1 MARHN
6 SHCGMILLVEDS
18 VPLLRNAAFLLAV
31 AGYKV
36 LTATNGREGI
46 DTLRRQRPDLIVSDI
61 EMPEMD
67 GYQFL
72 QKVRADRRWRT
83 IPFIFVS
90 GKYEL
95 DDLMYGLDLG
105 ADDYLPKPFDI
116 YDLLDAIQRTLPQIT
131 DDSQQKAG

>member
-1 MARHN
+1 MATQH
-6 SHCGMILLVEDS
+6 SGVILLVEDS
-18 VPLLRNAAFLLAV
+18 IPLLRNAAFLLEV

-36 LTATNGREGI
+36 HTAANGVEGMDI
-46 DTLRRQRPDLIVSDI
+46 LRRQRPDIIISDI
-61 EMPEMD
+61 EMPQMD

-72 QKVRADRRWRT
+72 QKVRADRRFRS
-83 IPFIFVS
+83 IPFIFIS

-116 YDLLDAIQRTLPQIT
+116 YDLLDVIRRTLQQVADDPQR
-131 DDSQQKAG
+131 KAS

>member
-6 SHCGMILLVEDS
+6 SHCGVILLVEDS
-18 VPLLRNAAFLLAV
+18 VPLLRNAAFLLEI

-36 LTATNGREGI
+36 LTATNGREGADI
-46 DTLRRQRPDLIVSDI
+46 LRRQRPDLIVSDI

-72 QKVRADRRWRT
+72 QNVRADRRWRT
-83 IPFIFVS
+83 IPFIFIS

-105 ADDYLPKPFDI
+105 ANDYLPKPFDI
-116 YDLLDAIQRTLPQIT
+116 YDLLDAIQRTLPQLT
-131 DDSQQKAG
+131 GDSQQKAG

>member
-6 SHCGMILLVEDS
+6 SHCGVILLVEDS
-18 VPLLRNAAFLLAV
+18 VPLLRNAAFLLEI

-36 LTATNGREGI
+36 LTATNGREGVGI
-46 DTLRRQRPDLIVSDI
+46 LRHQRPDLIVSDI

-67 GYQFL
+67 GYQLL
-72 QKVRADRRWRT
+72 QAVRADRRWRA
-83 IPFIFVS
+83 IPFILVS

-116 YDLLDAIQRTLPQIT
+116 YDLLDTIQRTLPAIT
-131 DDSQQKAG
+131 DDSQQKVG

>member
-1 MARHN
+1 MPRHN
-6 SHCGMILLVEDS
+6 SHRSVILLVEDS
-18 VPLLRNAAFLLAV
+18 VPLLRNAAFLLEI

-36 LTATNGREGI
+36 LTATNGREGL
-46 DTLRRQRPDLIVSDI
+46 DSLRRQRPDLIVSDI

-83 IPFIFVS
+83 IPFIFIS

-105 ADDYLPKPFDI
+105 ANDYLPKPFDI
-116 YDLLDAIQRTLPQIT
+116 YDLLDAIQRTLPQLT

>member
-1 MARHN
+1 MATQH
-6 SHCGMILLVEDS
+6 GGVILLVEDS
-18 VPLLRNAAFLLAV
+18 IPLLRNAAFLLEV

-36 LTATNGREGI
+36 HSAENGQQGME
-46 DTLRRQRPDLIVSDI
+46 TLRRHRPDVIISDI
-61 EMPEMD
+61 EMPQMD

-72 QKVRADRRWRT
+72 QKVRADRRFRS

-105 ADDYLPKPFDI
+105 ADDYLPKPYDI
-116 YDLLDAIQRTLPQIT
+116 YDLLDAIQRVVPQVT
-131 DDSQQKAG
+131 DDPQQIAS

>member
-1 MARHN
+1 
-6 SHCGMILLVEDS
+6 MILLVEDS
-18 VPLLRNAAFLLAV
+18 IPLLRNAAFLLEV
-31 AGYKV
+31 AGYKT
-36 LTATNGREGI
+36 LTATNGREALEI
-46 DTLRRQRPDLIVSDI
+46 LRHQRPDLIVSDI

-83 IPFIFVS
+83 IPFIFIS

-105 ADDYLPKPFDI
+105 ANDYIPKPFDI
-116 YDLLDAIQRTLPQIT
+116 YDLLDAIQRTLPELT
-131 DDSQQKAG
+131 DDTQQKAG

>member
-1 MARHN
+1 MARHTAD
-6 SHCGMILLVEDS
+6 CGVILLVEDS
-18 VPLLRNAAFLLAV
+18 IPLLRNAAFLLEIS
-31 AGYKV
+31 GYRV
-36 LTATNGREGI
+36 LTATSGVEGI
-46 DTLRRQRPDLIVSDI
+46 SVLHRQRPDLIVSDI
-61 EMPEMD
+61 EMPHMD

-72 QKVRADRRWRT
+72 QAVRADRRWRT
-83 IPFIFVS
+83 IPFIFIS

-116 YDLLDAIQRTLPQIT
+116 YELLEVIERTLPSIA

>member
-1 MARHN
+1 MATQH
-6 SHCGMILLVEDS
+6 SGVILLVEDS
-18 VPLLRNAAFLLAV
+18 IPLLRNAAFLLEV

-36 LTATNGREGI
+36 HTAANGVEGMDI
-46 DTLRRQRPDLIVSDI
+46 LRRQRPDIIISDI
-61 EMPEMD
+61 EMPQMD

-72 QKVRADRRWRT
+72 QKVRADRRFRS
-83 IPFIFVS
+83 IPFIFIS

-116 YDLLDAIQRTLPQIT
+116 YDLLDVIRRTLQQAADDPQR
-131 DDSQQKAG
+131 KAS